1 MSETNPRESD
11 LILGGQNLSPVDAA
25 ILGGLAGIKQRLES
39 ESIAERLQALSN
51 AVDYG
56 DNGIDLAIRS
66 LSDNDDKVR
75 RLAKRLLRDRFGEAG
90 KKALKNYDIAS
101 YFLKIDDWNKEE
113 YYSGIGI
120 ADPENNAYYR
130 EVHLPGMWKKSEDY
144 QTKQFKS
151 LLQSSSTDRM
161 QALILEVVDN
171 KLEFFRFVFESLHS
185 SSNLLNNLQALQIGD
200 RKIDWEEVDLEND
213 EFDRNL
219 LAKPKNNHLYEI
231 DISFLLMLFPNLEYL
246 NIYGNYHQY
255 LSPNNLAL
263 KHLCTGKS
271 ITNKL
276 KTLVIGDAD
285 VDRTISNISP
295 HSFPELEYFEIWFND
310 TKGIMPTIQAISPIL
325 SKKATP
331 KLKYLALCN
340 CQVSE
345 ALIRAVL
352 RTPIIEKLDV
362 LDFKSGSM
370 MDGIIQYILDCPKIR
385 NLKLLNVSDN
395 YLSDRGI
402 ERLRQLPCKIE
413 AANQFQSKSAKDERD
428 LRFARYS
435 VSAE

>member
-11 LILGGQNLSPVDAA
+11 LILGGQILPPVNAA
-25 ILGGLAGIKQRLES
+25 ILGGLAGVKQRLES
-39 ESIAERLQALSN
+39 ESIAERLQALNN
-51 AVDYG
+51 AVAYG
-56 DNGIDLAIRS
+56 DDGIDLALRS

-90 KKALKNYDIAS
+90 KKAFINHDVAS

-120 ADPENNAYYR
+120 ADPDNNAYYR
-130 EVHLPGMWKKSEDY
+130 EVYLPGMWKKDEDY

-151 LLQSSSTDRM
+151 LLQSSSANRM
-161 QALILEVVDN
+161 QALILEAVEN
-171 KLEFFRFVFESLHS
+171 KLDFFRFIFESIQSNNTPL
-185 SSNLLNNLQALQIGD
+185 SNLKALQIGD

-213 EFDRNL
+213 EFDRDL
-219 LAKPKNNHLYEI
+219 LVKPKNDRLYQT
-231 DISFLLMLFPNLEYL
+231 DISSLLILFPNLEYL
-246 NIYGNYHQY
+246 NVYGNYHEY

-263 KHLCTGKS
+263 KQFCAGKS
-271 ITNKL
+271 IKNKL

-295 HSFPELEYFEIWFND
+295 TSFPELEHFEIWFND
-310 TKGIMPTIQAISPIL
+310 TKDIMPTIQAISPIL

-345 ALIRAVL
+345 ALIRAVI
-352 RTPIIEKLDV
+352 RTPVIEKLDV
-362 LDFKSGSM
+362 LDFRSGSM
-370 MDGIIQYILDCPKIR
+370 MDGIIQYILDCQKIR
-385 NLKLLNVSDN
+385 NLKLLNISDN
-395 YLSDRGI
+395 YLTERGI

-413 AANQFQSKSAKDERD
+413 AANQFQSKHAKDERD
-428 LRFARYS
+428 LRFSRYS